1 MLWQTMSRF
10 FSCFHSLCRCFYG
23 WHVQVTCQLF
33 LWLCRAFFV
42 PLHRWSTKAQPIGM
56 IKAIRTTFFALLTV
70 AALCACSK
78 DEESGEP
85 AKGARY
91 IKVDVLESL
100 APKGSEYYN
109 PKAYTP
115 ATTMLFAVPAATLAG
130 VQPKLADGIA
140 VQQGG
145 KEVAAAYTSS
155 IGYIAGAEFGTYT
168 LLVYCT
174 SNPLNGYLSGRYT
187 YKPLEYTASN
197 YQYEGK
203 CLFVWED
210 MSTDGGYF
218 AWETP

>member
-1 MLWQTMSRF
+1 MM
-10 FSCFHSLCRCFYG
+10 
-23 WHVQVTCQLF
+23 
-33 LWLCRAFFV
+33 
-42 PLHRWSTKAQPIGM
+42 
-56 IKAIRTTFFALLTV
+56 KAIKTTFLVLLVAL
-70 AALCACSK
+70 AGCSS
-78 DEESGEP
+78 DGDNEP
-85 AKGARY
+85 AKSERY
-91 IKVDVLESL
+91 IKVDVLESMS
-100 APKGSEYYN
+100 PKGSEFYN
-109 PKAYTP
+109 PKP
-115 ATTMLFAVPAATLAG
+115 WSATTMLFAVPASTLAAE
-130 VQPKLADGIA
+130 QPKLTDGIA

-145 KEVAAAYTSS
+145 SEVAAAYTST